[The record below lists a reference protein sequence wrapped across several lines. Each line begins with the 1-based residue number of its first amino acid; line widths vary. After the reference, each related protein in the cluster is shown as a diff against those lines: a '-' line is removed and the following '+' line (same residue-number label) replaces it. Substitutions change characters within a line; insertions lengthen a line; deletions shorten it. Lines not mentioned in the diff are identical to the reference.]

1 MLLEIIVFLSLFG
14 IGWFFGRKAE
24 RDHWR
29 SLDEQEKALAH
40 ISIDTNKFSRSDEAG
55 CFVSGNVVLA
65 NDYFKLVL
73 ANIRNFLGGRIGSY
87 ETVVERARREAI
99 LRVKQDAQAAGLNHI
114 MGLRLITTQLTET
127 GGVVEVLAYGTAVRK
142 Q

>member
-1 MLLEIIVFLSLFG
+1 MLEIIVFLSLFG

-24 RDHWR
+24 QDHWR
-29 SLDEQEKALAH
+29 SLAEQEKSLAY
-40 ISIDTNKFSRSDEAG
+40 ISIDTNKFSRSDEEG

-73 ANIRNFLGGRIGSY
+73 ANIRNFFGGTIGSY

-99 LRVKQDAQAAGLNHI
+99 VRLKQDAQAAGLNHI
-114 MGLRLITTQLTET
+114 MGLRLSTTQLNET
-127 GGVVEVLAYGTAVRK
+127 GGVVEVLAYGTAVKR
-142 Q
+142 